1 MLQRICPHCG
11 KNVIESYGILNP
23 YLYGS
28 KLQKCT
34 NCGGEFFDNRWR
46 EVAIQGFDPVQ
57 LTQEPQACQ
66 RFGLGGVAACLMGF
80 RMRSNMDRLAN
91 PAIVNVCLIGF
102 SIITLIILVQYFRH
116 KLGFIQ
122 RKNERY
128 MMESRQRLRDP
139 KYVELLLSHS
149 VKVPEEFM
157 PGTGEQ

>member
-1 MLQRICPHCG
+1 MYQCPNCG
-11 KNVIESYGILNP
+11 AALRFDIL
-23 YLYGS
+23 S
-28 KLQKCT
+28 QQMKCD
-34 NCGGEFFDNRWR
+34 NCGGKFFENKWR
-46 EVAIQGFDPVQ
+46 EVAIQGFDPIQ